1 MLWSGVGSK
10 TAEEEL
16 KTREEAFNV
25 KILVE
30 CDCGYSVGYFDINRE
45 SYILMNVI

>member
-1 MLWSGVGSK
+1 MLWSGASSK

-16 KTREEAFNV
+16 KVREDAINV
-25 KILVE
+25 KILIE
-30 CDCGYSVGYFDINRE
+30 CNCGYSVGYFDINRE